1 MFMFSIEIKK
11 KNGGFVVC
19 VVTLFCG
26 WNVYLTNSVPMNKG
40 TYTIDFD
47 ICRNK
52 SRTNR
57 FYC

>member
-11 KNGGFVVC
+11 KNEGFVVC

-26 WNVYLTNSVPMNKG
+26 WNVYLTNSALKNKC

-52 SRTNR
+52 SWAIG

>member
-47 ICRNK
+47 IC
-52 SRTNR
+52 
-57 FYC
+57 

>member
-19 VVTLFCG
+19 VVTLFSG
-26 WNVYLTNSVPMNKG
+26 WNVYLTNSVLMNKG

-47 ICRNK
+47 IC
-52 SRTNR
+52 
-57 FYC
+57 